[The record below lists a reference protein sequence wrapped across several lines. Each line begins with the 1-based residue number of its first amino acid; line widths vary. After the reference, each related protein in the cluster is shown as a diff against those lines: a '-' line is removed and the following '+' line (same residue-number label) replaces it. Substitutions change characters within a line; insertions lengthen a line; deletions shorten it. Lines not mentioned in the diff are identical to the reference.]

1 MEFKQLVMNE
11 TDTKYQEMS
20 KGTTFVPLS
29 QSISVVDSNTYSQK
43 RDNYLNRLT
52 REKNA
57 FNSAIKEIIKTRD
70 ERLKRE
76 KQRRLEKQQNKE
88 KAAIKVKLIFLWIIV
103 ISLIAVNLALEKNV
117 LGVLVY
123 NELNDLDMFS
133 GVWSALW
140 PAWIV
145 IAVSLL
151 ATAILGR
158 KLLKDKDASWFCFI
172 EVGALLVFTLVLA
185 FVFPPCD
192 TIIENI
198 IGLPIL
204 CAILY
209 VVPVGVSGFIS
220 LAICGS

>member
-11 TDTKYQEMS
+11 TDTKYKEMS
-20 KGTTFVPLS
+20 KGATLVPLS
-29 QSISVVDSNTYSQK
+29 QSISVVDSKTYSQK

-70 ERLKRE
+70 ERLKYEKQKGIEKKQKRE
-76 KQRRLEKQQNKE
+76 KNIQKS
-88 KAAIKVKLIFLWIIV
+88 KLMFYWIIV
-103 ISLIAVNLALEKNV
+103 VSFIVLNLIREKTV
-117 LGVLVY
+117 LGVLLY
-123 NELNDLDMFS
+123 NELNGNEMFS
-133 GVWSALW
+133 GLWPSLW
-140 PAWIV
+140 PAWIL
-145 IAVSLL
+145 ISLTL
-151 ATAILGR
+151 LVTAIIGR
-158 KLLKDKDASWFCFI
+158 KLLKDKDGSMFCLL
-172 EVGALLVFTLVLA
+172 EVGALLVFSVVLA

-192 TIIENI
+192 SLLENL

-204 CAILY
+204 TVILY